1 MNISE
6 KWKQIPGPVK
16 TFLWKSMAIFI
27 VWKVLYLSI
36 LVPNRVLD
44 RPITDAIS
52 VGTAGTLNFF
62 SKAPDYTL
70 KPGVNVKKDGER
82 EDVMVISR
90 GKERVLSI
98 ADACNGLEVIVLYA
112 GLIVCLPSSLRRKL
126 LFIFGGIAFIEAMNV
141 LRCTGLALVYQSYP
155 QYLDFSHHYLFT
167 FVVYAAIFWLWYLF
181 TKGPGFAQKLQLNGS
196 TSEQTVAM
204 DHRAGGDHGPVFR
217 L

>member
-1 MNISE
+1 
-6 KWKQIPGPVK
+6 
-16 TFLWKSMAIFI
+16 MAIFI

-36 LVPNRVLD
+36 LVPDRVLD
-44 RPITDAIS
+44 RPITDAVS
-52 VGTAGTLNFF
+52 VGTAKTLNFF
-62 SKAPDYTL
+62 SKPPDYTL

-90 GKERVLSI
+90 GNERVLSI

-112 GLIVCLPSSLRRKL
+112 GLIVCLPSRLRRKL
-126 LFIFGGIAFIEAMNV
+126 VFIAGGVAFIEAMNV
-141 LRCTGLALVYQSYP
+141 LRCAGLALVYQSYP

-181 TKGPGFAQKLQLNGS
+181 TRGPGFAQKLQLNDS
-196 TSEQTVAM
+196 TSEQKVAM
-204 DHRAGGDHGPVFR
+204 DHRAGSDNGPVFR